1 MKIRNLI
8 STFFLTF
15 SLIVV
20 AQEKSKQW
28 DLVGSINYALAN
40 NIQIQQARLSL
51 EQNQVSTKLAKA
63 ALFPTLTGGINQSY
77 ANNPFTPSNVYSG
90 SYSLNSSVTLFDA
103 GKTTKNIEQQKL
115 NEQVAKYSVLE
126 SEKNIQMSILQTYLQ
141 ILYAD
146 EAVKI
151 NKSTVDVSEF
161 QMKRGQELL
170 KAGSISKADQAQ
182 LESQY
187 SADKYQ
193 LTVSENSLSTYK
205 LQLKQLL
212 ELPLNEELDIA
223 IPDINTL
230 DVLKPLPAL
239 SLVYEKALEV
249 MPQVKSSE
257 LSVKIANIET
267 SKAKAGYYPKLS
279 LNAAVS
285 TGHNTSSDFSFGDQF
300 KNNWN
305 NGVGLTVSVPIFSN
319 RQNKSA
325 VEKAQLT
332 EKSSQLEFASTQ
344 KNLLKEIES
353 VYQSA
358 ISAQSQYYAALE
370 SQKALKSSYEL
381 IQQQFNLG
389 MKNTLELLSEK
400 SKYLTAQQNVIQAKY
415 LTIMNAQLLNLYQD
429 KTLEIK

>member
-1 MKIRNLI
+1 MRIRNLL
-8 STFFLTF
+8 STLV
-15 SLIVV
+15 LIFPAIVI
-20 AQEKSKQW
+20 AQSKPTRW
-28 DLVGSINYALAN
+28 DLTGSISYALAN

-63 ALFPTLTGGINQSY
+63 ALFPSLTGGINQSY
-77 ANNPFTPSNVYSG
+77 SNNPFTPSNVYSG
-90 SYSLNSSVTLFDA
+90 SYSLNSSVSLFDA
-103 GKTTKNIEQQKL
+103 GKNKKNIEQQKL
-115 NEQVAKYSVLE
+115 NEQTAEYSVLE
-126 SEKNIQMSILQTYLQ
+126 SEKSIQMSILQTYLQ

-151 NKSTVDVSEF
+151 NKSTVDVSDY
-161 QMKRGQELL
+161 QMKRGIELL

-223 IPDINTL
+223 IPDIGSI
-230 DVLKPLPAL
+230 DILKPLPAL
-239 SLVYEKALEV
+239 SGVYEKALEV

-257 LSVKIANIET
+257 LKVKIANLET
-267 SKAKAGYYPKLS
+267 GKAKAGYYPKLS

-285 TGHNTSSDFSFGDQF
+285 TAHNSSSDFGFSQQL
-300 KNNWN
+300 KNNWS

-319 RQNKSA
+319 RENKSA
-325 VEKAQLT
+325 VEKAQIS
-332 EKSSQLEFASTQ
+332 EKNTQLELVSTQ
-344 KNLLKEIES
+344 KGLLKEIES

-358 ISAQSQYYAALE
+358 VSAQSQYYSALE
-370 SQKALKSSYEL
+370 SQKALKSSYDL

-389 MKNTLELLSEK
+389 MKNTLELLTEK
-400 SKYLTAQQNVIQAKY
+400 SKYLAAQQNVIQAKY